1 MMVATIKKQKYKTW
15 VDSLRTYFLK
25 CLLTSLH
32 VRMKHIFTF
41 TSDPFYKLLIKSKLL
56 ATCITVKTL
65 LAQKEQ
71 SIFLMHERYHGI
83 YETLTT
89 DQHQV
94 WPSLSSCGIY
104 CIFGEIVVINSYKSH
119 DLSFP
124 RLRSG
129 EYIDSLIRWSW
140 TPPPPPPFLY
150 FLATPTR

>member
-1 MMVATIKKQKYKTW
+1 MLANIIACAYETQKMHFT
-15 VDSLRTYFLK
+15 VF
-25 CLLTSLH
+25 
-32 VRMKHIFTF
+32 IFTS
-41 TSDPFYKLLIKSKLL
+41 TSDPFYELLIKSKLL

-71 SIFLMHERYHGI
+71 SIFLMHERYHDI

-129 EYIDSLIRWSW
+129 EYRLPHTLESNPPPHSFTFWRLPRVSMVMNCIPCRVCIRW
-140 TPPPPPPFLY
+140 
-150 FLATPTR
+150 